1 MPERFLLDGALM
13 KRIEIESSLEQVLR
27 WRLESTF
34 FPTFLQIENKSHLHE
49 GHLPIEEGTGETH
62 FAITMKAKILFPLS
76 RLERHRQVHAV
87 VEDLFKTR
95 GLHALT
101 LSL

>member
-1 MPERFLLDGALM
+1 MGTSMERV
-13 KRIEIESSLEQVLR
+13 ETESTLEQVLR
-27 WRLESTF
+27 WRLESAF
-34 FPTFLQIENKSHLHE
+34 SPTLLQIENQSHLHA
-49 GHLPIEEGTGETH
+49 GHLAIEEATGETH
-62 FAITMKAKILFPLS
+62 FAVTMEAKILFSLS
-76 RLERHRQVHAV
+76 RIERHRQVHAV

>member
-1 MPERFLLDGALM
+1 MERFETEA
-13 KRIEIESSLEQVLR
+13 SLEQILR
-27 WRLESTF
+27 WRLESAF
-34 FPTFLQIENKSHLHE
+34 LPTFLQIENKSHLHA
-49 GHLPIEEGTGETH
+49 GHLVIEEATGETH
-62 FAITMKAKILFPLS
+62 FSITMEAEILFPLS
-76 RLERHRQVHAV
+76 RLERHRKVHAV